1 MAFGLSSGNYSADV
15 APLYPSQ
22 IHSLEPRSTF
32 FARQPAMLSPADI
45 NLHLHTEIPVTRM
58 MGIEVVDFCRTHA
71 HSTAPLEANINHQK
85 SAFGGSIA
93 TLGIVTGFVV
103 VWGNLKIH
111 DLKAE
116 LVIQHSETEFSK
128 PALASIVAESRS
140 LSDEAIGEFI
150 ASFERTGRAQIQVT
164 TDIFSDGKLIAKNR
178 GTFVAL
184 TNKT

>member
-1 MAFGLSSGNYSADV
+1 MAFRLSSGNCSADV
-15 APLYPSQ
+15 APLHPKQTHLLQSRN
-22 IHSLEPRSTF
+22 PF